1 MQTRFKRF
9 SVISGFALL
18 LAVLLVN
25 AAITK
30 RQLDQQVATGLWVVH
45 THQVQVELSDTL
57 ALLTDA
63 ETGQRGYLYTGQEQY
78 LAPYDRAVRQ
88 VDLQIDDLAGLTA
101 DNSRQ
106 QAAIAQLRPLA
117 RQKLQELA
125 STIAFYRAGNPDEAR
140 KLVLGD
146 SGLHTMEQIRS
157 VIADMKD
164 EEDLL
169 EREREASY
177 RVTIRRASTSIYLT
191 TALAALGLVV
201 LAHFII
207 RQMTLRERHARE
219 MRAREE
225 WLRVTLTSIG
235 DAVIATD
242 QNGRV
247 TFLNP
252 IAEALTGLSS
262 AEALGKH
269 ILETF
274 PIFHESTM
282 EPVANPVA
290 RVIAEGRAMGLANHT
305 VLRRV
310 DGSLTPIDDSAAPI
324 RDDSGNLIGVV
335 LVFRDITNDRKTE
348 RVLRNTEKLSAA
360 ARLSATVAHEIN
372 NPLEAAVNLVYL
384 VKMNPALPQDSVKQ
398 LAQAE
403 QELERVAHITR
414 QTLGFFRDKN
424 APGPVNLENLVES
437 VLRIYSNKMM
447 SRNITVQRRFLECP
461 PVSGIEA
468 EIKQVVSNLISNAAD
483 AAAVGGRVSIII
495 ECVEDSG
502 KPTAHLTVEDDGA
515 GVSDEHRDRIFEP
528 FFTTKQDV
536 GTGLGLWVS
545 REIIE
550 RHGGT
555 IQLVKRDNGAQGAA
569 FRVAFKPMSHSGLD
583 PHS

>member
-1 MQTRFKRF
+1 MGRSAQPPPNGMSMQTRFKRF

-201 LAHFII
+201 LAYFII
-207 RQMTLRERHARE
+207 RPNDSS
-219 MRAREE
+219 RA
-225 WLRVTLTSIG
+225 
-235 DAVIATD
+235 
-242 QNGRV
+242 
-247 TFLNP
+247 
-252 IAEALTGLSS
+252 
-262 AEALGKH
+262 
-269 ILETF
+269 
-274 PIFHESTM
+274 
-282 EPVANPVA
+282 
-290 RVIAEGRAMGLANHT
+290 
-305 VLRRV
+305 
-310 DGSLTPIDDSAAPI
+310 
-324 RDDSGNLIGVV
+324 
-335 LVFRDITNDRKTE
+335 
-348 RVLRNTEKLSAA
+348 
-360 ARLSATVAHEIN
+360 
-372 NPLEAAVNLVYL
+372 
-384 VKMNPALPQDSVKQ
+384 
-398 LAQAE
+398 
-403 QELERVAHITR
+403 TR
-414 QTLGFFRDKN
+414 T
-424 APGPVNLENLVES
+424 
-437 VLRIYSNKMM
+437 
-447 SRNITVQRRFLECP
+447 
-461 PVSGIEA
+461 
-468 EIKQVVSNLISNAAD
+468 
-483 AAAVGGRVSIII
+483 
-495 ECVEDSG
+495 
-502 KPTAHLTVEDDGA
+502 
-515 GVSDEHRDRIFEP
+515 
-528 FFTTKQDV
+528 
-536 GTGLGLWVS
+536 
-545 REIIE
+545 
-550 RHGGT
+550 
-555 IQLVKRDNGAQGAA
+555 
-569 FRVAFKPMSHSGLD
+569 
-583 PHS
+583 